1 MLCLLWAALLAG
13 LGLAGVWA
21 GNEPE
26 RITIDYPL
34 DGSVFPPDMAAP
46 TFLWRDP
53 APNAD
58 SWQIDVSF
66 ANGVAGI
73 HVSSKGE
80 RMRIGEID
88 PRCVSDTNKPPALT
102 PEQADAHTWTP
113 DAGTWAAIKK
123 QPGTATITIR
133 GFAAGSKS
141 APVSRGSMQMHVS
154 ADPVGAPIFYRDVP
168 LMPSELEKGFIKP
181 LATAAIPLI
190 NWRMRNVAET
200 SSHVVMTDLH
210 T

>member
-1 MLCLLWAALLAG
+1 MNTNHGCGPELRSGVFAAPDNGASGCSAPGLSAAAITRALGMLCLLWAALLAG

-66 ANGVAGI
+66 AYGAPGV
-73 HVSSKGE
+73 HMSSKVE
-80 RMRIGEID
+80 RM
-88 PRCVSDTNKPPALT
+88 
-102 PEQADAHTWTP
+102 
-113 DAGTWAAIKK
+113 
-123 QPGTATITIR
+123 
-133 GFAAGSKS
+133 
-141 APVSRGSMQMHVS
+141 
-154 ADPVGAPIFYRDVP
+154 
-168 LMPSELEKGFIKP
+168 
-181 LATAAIPLI
+181 
-190 NWRMRNVAET
+190 
-200 SSHVVMTDLH
+200 
-210 T
+210 